1 MKKPQKRIQARKRVE
16 TRTSPKRMVVRT
28 KSHHVNVA
36 MGVVSATRTDR
47 TDRMVVEQISKIS
60 IRAVGDNLKT
70 EGGRI
75 LIKTITDLVDF

>member
-1 MKKPQKRIQARKRVE
+1 
-16 TRTSPKRMVVRT
+16 MVVRT